1 MKKHIC
7 KQCNKVYEYC
17 RGCLLSPISYKENGY
32 CSNSCYEASKI
43 KVEPVVE
50 DVVETILIEDIAPVE
65 AEISLEVEA
74 DAIVEEETS
83 VEVESK
89 TIALEE
95 APIIETTNVAEPTIK
110 KATNTYKKKKNKY
123 K

>member
-17 RGCLLSPISYKENGY
+17 RGCLLSPISYKEDGY

-43 KVEPVVE
+43 KVESVVE
-50 DVVETILIEDIAPVE
+50 DVAETIFVEDIIPVK
-65 AEISLEVEA
+65 AEISLEAEA
-74 DAIVEEETS
+74 DAIVEEEMP
-83 VEVESK
+83 VEVESE

-95 APIIETTNVAEPTIK
+95 APITVITDVVESTI
-110 KATNTYKKKKNKY
+110 
-123 K
+123 